1 MPCVT
6 EDYALK
12 DRKGEVFPLRT
23 DPYCRMH
30 IMNSHEMDMRAYV
43 PELHRKGLHI
53 LRIDGRHMDPKR
65 LRTIVADYVP
75 FKMELKSSA

>member
-1 MPCVT
+1 MPCVK
-6 EDYALK
+6 ESYYALK

-43 PELHRKGLHI
+43 PMLSQKGISI
-53 LRIDGRHMDPKR
+53 LRVIDGRHMKPSYVQVYR
-65 LRTIVADYVP
+65 STICI
-75 FKMELKSSA
+75 S